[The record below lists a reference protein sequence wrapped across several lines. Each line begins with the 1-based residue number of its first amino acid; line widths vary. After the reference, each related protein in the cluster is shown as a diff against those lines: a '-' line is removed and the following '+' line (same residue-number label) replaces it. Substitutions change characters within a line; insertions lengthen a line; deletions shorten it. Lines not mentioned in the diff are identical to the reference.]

1 MKMRMFDGFF
11 VVYFFCPHF
20 CCCSFLRCCCF
31 LRIFSVCLVVY
42 LPKKN
47 WRNLLRF
54 SYFALAHMYRRFCLT
69 SFYVVLRVIRLRV
82 CRKCLFFSFCFR
94 CSLENVPEKN
104 LRSSSFFPSVYIE
117 NQTAN
122 IWSKMN
128 IVFFLACSHIFL
140 GFFHGPTRLSCTFV
154 ELFYLKTNFFV
165 HHETQHKQI
174 NKTQWET
181 KATQQY
187 KRKDANKNIANH

>member
-1 MKMRMFDGFF
+1 MDFSSFIFSVLIFVVVPFF
-11 VVYFFCPHF
+11 VVVVFYGFFLCVW
-20 CCCSFLRCCCF
+20 SFIYLKKTEGICF
-31 LRIFSVCLVVY
+31 GFRTLLLLTCIGVFA
-42 LPKKN
+42 
-47 WRNLLRF
+47 LLRSMLF
-54 SYFALAHMYRRFCLT
+54 FVSSGC
-69 SFYVVLRVIRLRV
+69 V
-82 CRKCLFFSFCFR
+82 CVENAFFFSFCFR